1 MISLV
6 DLSPYRF
13 SELGWLQFER
23 LCELVVEAACPGETE
38 WIGRADR
45 GRIAQLKPGARLAVG
60 EVSVEGPMTVVVV
73 WTRAWGDPARGR
85 VLASQLKGL
94 ATEFGLVVGGRV
106 VVMSNLTRDEVGD
119 ALAALPEEWERP
131 IIIGGE
137 ELSASLDQDAELRA
151 VMPSVLGI
159 RDLGPLIPA
168 PVAATSSFD
177 VDRAQELA
185 RVFWSTRAYDRA
197 RAVLARHRFLV
208 LTGPP
213 EVGKTA
219 IAQMLG
225 LAQMTAGWEVHE
237 CSSPDQLWALF
248 ARGRR
253 QLFIVDD
260 AFGSTEYRPDGAE
273 QWAQALGRL
282 LEELDDDHWLIWTSR
297 PAPLK
302 AGLGRVRRE
311 RGSERFPAPGDVL
324 VDASDLDL
332 AEKTLILYRHVKARQ
347 APSAARELVRA
358 WGLTIVEH
366 PHFTPERIRRL
377 VADRLEVLADPTE
390 VSPLHVQGLIR
401 LELASPTD
409 AMRTSYRAL
418 TDEHRQVLI
427 ALLDA
432 PSGLVDEREL
442 AAILRRHQLEGLGRP
457 VHELIDRLTDH
468 FLRVSPLG
476 IGWVHPS
483 WRDLVIDE
491 LSSDPQARQRFLAT
505 AGLHGATLA
514 LSHSGGRS
522 GERSMPLLADDD
534 DWDRLGD
541 ALHRLV
547 IELEDRELARVLLA
561 VRDAL
566 TITLDPAARL
576 EAEATATELL
586 DVIARRCD
594 ADRTPLNVYLLEAWY
609 SLNTIALRPAEPPS
623 LVRTWAEL
631 HPGSP
636 PEHQLDRVELNRLD
650 EWLTLVETLGSNAS
664 QELRA
669 LGFFDR
675 DQQLLPGL
683 IAALERSAD
692 HDTRPLVE
700 AILTRIERVAPRH
713 YDAAVQALQTLELAT
728 PEWWTPEDIAA
739 PPTLE
744 IVQPGRQ
751 AFTRT
756 DVGRVLA
763 DLD

>member
-1 MISLV
+1 MISPV

-23 LCELVVEAACPGETE
+23 LCELMVGAAGPGEPE
-38 WIGRADR
+38 WIGRADH
-45 GRIAQLKPGARLAVG
+45 GRIAQLGPGVRLVVG
-60 EVSVEGPMTVVVV
+60 EVAVEGPMTVVVV
-73 WTRAWGDPARGR
+73 WTRAWGDPARGK
-85 VLASQLKGL
+85 VMAFQLRGS
-94 ATEFGLVVGGRV
+94 ATEFGPVASGRV
-106 VVMSNLTRDEVGD
+106 VVMSNLARDEVGD
-119 ALAALPEEWERP
+119 ALDALPEEWERP
-131 IIIGGE
+131 VIVGVE
-137 ELSASLDQDAELRA
+137 ELSTCLDQDPELRA
-151 VMPSVLGI
+151 AMPSVLGI
-159 RDLGPLIPA
+159 RDLEPLIPV
-168 PVAATSSFD
+168 PVMTRSSFD

-185 RVFWSTRAYDRA
+185 RVFWSTHAYDRA

-225 LAQMTAGWEVHE
+225 LAQMTAGWEVHD
-237 CSSPDQLWALF
+237 CSSPDQLWASF
-248 ARGRR
+248 TRGRR

-273 QWAQALGRL
+273 RWAQVLGRL

-347 APSAARELVRA
+347 APLAARELVRS
-358 WGLTIVEH
+358 WGLMIVEH

-377 VADRLEVLADPTE
+377 VADRLDVLADHAE
-390 VSPLHVQGLIR
+390 VSPFDVHDLIQ

-418 TDEHRQVLI
+418 TDEQRQVLI

-432 PSGLVDEREL
+432 PTGLVDEREL
-442 AAILRRHQLEGLGRP
+442 AAILRRHQLGGLGRP

-468 FLRVSPLG
+468 FLRVSPFG

-491 LSSDPQARQRFLAT
+491 LSSDSQERQRFLAA
-505 AGLHGATLA
+505 AGVHGVTLA
-514 LSHSGGRS
+514 LSHSGGRL
-522 GERSMPLLADDD
+522 GERTMPLLADDH

-541 ALHRLV
+541 TLHRLV
-547 IELEDRELARVLLA
+547 LELEDREIARVLLS

-566 TITLDPAARL
+566 TIALDAAARL
-576 EAEATATELL
+576 EAEATATDLL
-586 DVIARRCD
+586 EVIARRCD
-594 ADRTPLNVYLLEAWY
+594 GDRTPINAYVVEAWY
-609 SLNTIALRPAEPPS
+609 SLNAIALRPAGPPS
-623 LVRTWAEL
+623 LARTWAEL

-636 PEHQLDRVELNRLD
+636 PDHQLDRVELNRLD
-650 EWLTLVETLGSNAS
+650 EWLALVEALASNAPH
-664 QELRA
+664 ELRS

-675 DQQLLPGL
+675 DQELLPGL

-692 HDTRPLVE
+692 PDIRPLVE
-700 AILTRIERVAPRH
+700 AILARIERVAPRH
-713 YDAAVQALQTLELAT
+713 YDAAARALQTLELTT
-728 PEWWTPEDIAA
+728 PEWWTPEDLAA

-744 IVQPGRQ
+744 IMQPGR
-751 AFTRT
+751 ATFTRT

>member
-6 DLSPYRF
+6 DPSPYRF

-23 LCELVVEAACPGETE
+23 LCELVVEAARPGELE

-45 GRIAQLKPGARLAVG
+45 GRIAQLKPGGRLAVG
-60 EVSVEGPMTVVVV
+60 EVSVAGPMTIVVV

-85 VLASQLKGL
+85 VLASQLRGL
-94 ATEFGLVVGGRV
+94 ATEFGLVVGDRL
-106 VVMSNLTRDEVGD
+106 VVMSNLTRDEAGD
-119 ALAALPEEWERP
+119 ALDALPEEWQRP
-131 IIIGGE
+131 IVIGTE
-137 ELSASLDQDAELRA
+137 ELSASLDASPELRG
-151 VMPSVLGI
+151 VMPSLLGI

-168 PVAATSSFD
+168 PVATTSSFD

-197 RAVLARHRFLV
+197 RVVLARHRFLV

-237 CSSPDQLWALF
+237 CSSPDQLWAAF
-248 ARGRR
+248 VRGRR

-260 AFGSTEYRPDGAE
+260 AFGSTEYRPDGAD

-347 APSAARELVRA
+347 APLAARELVRL

-377 VADRLEVLADPTE
+377 VADRLEALADHTE
-390 VSPLHVQGLIR
+390 VSPFHVQDLIQ

-418 TDEHRQVLI
+418 TDEHRQLLI

-442 AAILRRHQLEGLGRP
+442 AAILRRHQRAGLGRP

-483 WRDLVIDE
+483 WRDLVIEE
-491 LSSDPQARQRFLAT
+491 LSSDPKARQRFLAA
-505 AGLHGATLA
+505 AGVHGVTLA
-514 LSHSGGRS
+514 FSHSGGRS
-522 GERSMPLLADDD
+522 GERKMPLLADDG

-541 ALHRLV
+541 SLHRLV
-547 IELEDRELARVLLA
+547 LELEDREIARVLLSI
-561 VRDAL
+561 REAL
-566 TITLDPAARL
+566 TIALDAAARL
-576 EAEATATELL
+576 EAEATATDLL

-594 ADRTPLNVYLLEAWY
+594 GEHTPLNAYLVEAWY
-609 SLNTIALRPAEPPS
+609 SLNAIALRPADPPS
-623 LVRTWAEL
+623 LARTWAEL

-636 PEHQLDRVELNRLD
+636 PDHQLDRVELNRLD
-650 EWLTLVETLGSNAS
+650 EWLTLVETLAS
-664 QELRA
+664 YAPHELRS
-669 LGFFDR
+669 LGFFDQ
-675 DQQLLPGL
+675 DQRLLPGL

-692 HDTRPLVE
+692 PDTRPLVE
-700 AILTRIERVAPRH
+700 AILARVERVAPRH
-713 YDAAVQALQTLELAT
+713 YDAAARALQTLELT
-728 PEWWTPEDIAA
+728 TSEWWTPEDIAA
-739 PPTLE
+739 PPTRE
-744 IVQPGRQ
+744 IVQPGRTT
-751 AFTRT
+751 FTRT

-763 DLD
+763 DLA

>member
-1 MISLV
+1 MISPV
-6 DLSPYRF
+6 SLSSYRF

-23 LCELVVEAACPGETE
+23 LCELMVGAACPGETE
-38 WIGRADR
+38 WIGRADH
-45 GRIAQLKPGARLAVG
+45 GRIAQLKPSATLVVG
-60 EVSVEGPMTVVVV
+60 EVSVEGPITIAVV
-73 WTRAWGDPARGR
+73 WTRAWDDPARGR
-85 VLASQLKGL
+85 VLASQLRGL
-94 ATEFGLVVGGRV
+94 ATEFGPVAGGRLA
-106 VVMSNLTRDEVGD
+106 VMSNLARDEAGD
-119 ALAALPEEWERP
+119 ALDALTEEWERP
-131 IIIGGE
+131 VIVCVE
-137 ELSASLDQDAELRA
+137 DLSSSLDQNPELRA
-151 VMPSVLGI
+151 MMPSVLGI

-168 PVAATSSFD
+168 SLAAGSFD

-248 ARGRR
+248 VRGRR

-260 AFGSTEYRPDGAE
+260 AFGSTEYQPDGAE

-282 LEELDDDHWLIWTSR
+282 LEELDDAHWLIWTSR

-324 VDASDLDL
+324 VDASELDL
-332 AEKTLILYRHVKARQ
+332 AEKTLILYRHVKGRRAPPAARQ
-347 APSAARELVRA
+347 LVRA

-377 VADRLEVLADPTE
+377 VTDRLEALADPTE
-390 VSPLHVQGLIR
+390 VSPFHIQDLIQ
-401 LELASPTD
+401 LQLASPTD

-442 AAILRRHQLEGLGRP
+442 AVILRRHQLGGLSRP

-491 LSSDPQARQRFLAT
+491 LSGDSQARRRFLAA
-505 AGLHGATLA
+505 AGVQGVTLA

-522 GERSMPLLADDD
+522 GERSMPLLADDG

-541 ALHRLV
+541 GLHRLV
-547 IELEDRELARVLLA
+547 LELEDREIALVLLS

-566 TITLDPAARL
+566 TIALDAPARL
-576 EAEATATELL
+576 EAEAIATDLL
-586 DVIARRCD
+586 NVIARRCD
-594 ADRTPLNVYLLEAWY
+594 GDRTPLNAYLVEAWY
-609 SLNTIALRPAEPPS
+609 SLNTIAVRPAKPAS
-623 LVRTWAEL
+623 LARTWAEL

-636 PEHQLDRVELNRLD
+636 PDRPLDRVELNRLD
-650 EWLTLVETLGSNAS
+650 EWLTLVETLGSNAPH
-664 QELRA
+664 ELRK

-692 HDTRPLVE
+692 PDARPLVE
-700 AILTRIERVAPRH
+700 AILARIERVAPRH
-713 YDAAVQALQTLELAT
+713 YDAAAQALQALELTA
-728 PEWWTPEDIAA
+728 PEWWTPEDLAA

-744 IVQPGRQ
+744 IVQPGRRT
-751 AFTRT
+751 FTRT

>member
-1 MISLV
+1 MIALV

-23 LCELVVEAACPGETE
+23 LCELIVGAAGPGEPD

-45 GRIAQLKPGARLAVG
+45 GRIAQLGPGVRLVVG
-60 EVSVEGPMTVVVV
+60 AVSVEGPTKVVVV

-85 VLASQLKGL
+85 VLASQLTGL
-94 ATEFGLVVGGRV
+94 ANESEPVVGGRV
-106 VVMSNLTRDEVGD
+106 VVISNLARDEAGD
-119 ALAALPEEWERP
+119 ALGALPQEWQRP
-131 IIIGGE
+131 VIIGVE
-137 ELSASLDQDAELRA
+137 ELSACLDQSPELRA

-159 RDLGPLIPA
+159 RDLAPLIPVA
-168 PVAATSSFD
+168 VAAKSSFD
-177 VDRAQELA
+177 VGRAQELA

-197 RAVLARHRFLV
+197 RTVLARHRFLV

-237 CSSPDQLWALF
+237 CSSPEQLWTVF
-248 ARGRR
+248 AGGRR

-273 QWAQALGRL
+273 RWAQALGRL
-282 LEELDDDHWLIWTSR
+282 LEQLDDDHWLIWTSR

-311 RGSERFPAPGDVL
+311 RGSGRFPAPGDVL

-347 APSAARELVRA
+347 APLAARELVRA
-358 WGLTIVEH
+358 CGLTIVEH

-377 VADRLEVLADPTE
+377 VADRLEVLADTAE
-390 VSPLHVQGLIR
+390 VSALHVQGLIR

-418 TDEHRQVLI
+418 TDEHRQLLI

-442 AAILRRHQLEGLGRP
+442 AAILRRHQLGGLDRP

-468 FLRVSPLG
+468 FLRISPLG

-483 WRDLVIDE
+483 WRDLVIEE
-491 LSSDPQARQRFLAT
+491 LSSDAQARQRFLAA
-505 AGLHGATLA
+505 AGVHGVTLA
-514 LSHSGGRS
+514 LSHSGGHT
-522 GERSMPLLADDD
+522 GERKMPLLADDD

-541 ALHRLV
+541 ALHSLV
-547 IELEDRELARVLLA
+547 LELEDREIARILLA

-566 TITLDPAARL
+566 TIALDATARS
-576 EAEATATELL
+576 EAEAAATDLL

-594 ADRTPLNVYLLEAWY
+594 SERTPLNIYLVEAWY
-609 SLNTIALRPAEPPS
+609 SLNSIALQPAEPPS
-623 LVRTWAEL
+623 LARTWAEL

-636 PEHQLDRVELNRLD
+636 PEQQLDRVELNRLD

-664 QELRA
+664 HQLRS

-692 HDTRPLVE
+692 PDTSPLVE
-700 AILTRIERVAPRH
+700 AILARIERVAPRH
-713 YDAAVQALQTLELAT
+713 YDAAAQALQALELSA
-728 PEWWTPEDIAA
+728 PEWWTPEDLAA

-744 IVQPGRQ
+744 ILQPGRST
-751 AFTRT
+751 FTRT

-763 DLD
+763 DLG

>member
-6 DLSPYRF
+6 DLSLYRV

-23 LCELVVEAACPGETE
+23 LCELMVGALGGGEPE

-45 GRIAQLKPGARLAVG
+45 GRVAQLKSGVRLVLGDVA
-60 EVSVEGPMTVVVV
+60 VEGPMMIVVV
-73 WTRAWGDPARGR
+73 WTRAWGDPTRGR
-85 VLASQLKGL
+85 VLASQLRSL
-94 ATEFGLVVGGRV
+94 TTEPGPVVGGRV
-106 VVMSNLTRDEVGD
+106 VVLSNLSRDEAGD
-119 ALAALPEEWERP
+119 ALGALLEEWERP
-131 IIIGGE
+131 VIVGVE
-137 ELSASLDQDAELRA
+137 ELSAFLDQNAELRT

-159 RDLGPLIPA
+159 RDLEPLIPV
-168 PVAATSSFD
+168 PVAARSSFD

-225 LAQMTAGWEVHE
+225 LAHLTDGWEVHE
-237 CSSPDQLWALF
+237 CSSPDQLWAAF

-282 LEELDDDHWLIWTSR
+282 LEELDDDHRLIWTSR

-347 APSAARELVRA
+347 APPAARELVRA

-377 VADRLEVLADPTE
+377 VADRIEVLADPAE
-390 VSPLHVQGLIR
+390 VSPFHVRDLIQ
-401 LELASPTD
+401 LELASPTE

-442 AAILRRHQLEGLGRP
+442 AAILRRHQLEGLARP

-468 FLRVSPLG
+468 FLRVTPLG

-491 LSSDPQARQRFLAT
+491 LSGDSQARRRFLAT
-505 AGLHGATLA
+505 AGVQGVTLA

-522 GERSMPLLADDD
+522 GERSLPLLADDD

-541 ALHRLV
+541 TLHRLV
-547 IELEDRELARVLLA
+547 LELEDREIARVLLS

-566 TITLDPAARL
+566 TIELDPAARL
-576 EAEATATELL
+576 EAEAAATELL
-586 DVIARRCD
+586 DGIARRCD
-594 ADRTPLNVYLLEAWY
+594 GDRTPLNAYLVEAWY
-609 SLNTIALRPAEPPS
+609 SLNAIALRPAEPPS
-623 LVRTWAEL
+623 LARTWVEV
-631 HPGSP
+631 HPGSSADRP
-636 PEHQLDRVELNRLD
+636 LDPVELNRLD
-650 EWLTLVETLGSNAS
+650 EWLTLVETLASNAPH
-664 QELRA
+664 ELRS
-669 LGFFDR
+669 LGFFSR

-683 IAALERSAD
+683 IAAMERNAD
-692 HDTRPLVE
+692 PNTRPLVE
-700 AILTRIERVAPRH
+700 AILARIERVAPRH
-713 YDAAVQALQTLELAT
+713 YEAAARALQTLELAT

-744 IVQPGRQ
+744 IVQPGRA